1 MAALMAAEAAITAV
15 AAIAAEKASV
25 RVAMMTSVTK

>member
-1 MAALMAAEAAITAV
+1 MAAEAAITAV
-15 AAIAAEKASV
+15 VAIAAEKASV

>member
-1 MAALMAAEAAITAV
+1 MAALTAADAAITTV

-25 RVAMMTSVTK
+25 KVAMMTSVTK